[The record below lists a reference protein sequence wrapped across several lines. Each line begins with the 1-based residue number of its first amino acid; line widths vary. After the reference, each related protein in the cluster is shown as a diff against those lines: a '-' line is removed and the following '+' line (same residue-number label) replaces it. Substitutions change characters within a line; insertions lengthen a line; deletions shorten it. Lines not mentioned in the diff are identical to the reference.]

1 MQFHV
6 PKIIFDYGAVAKLGE
21 ELKLLGVT
29 RPMLASDK
37 GLLACGAVAYV
48 LDNNKG
54 IDAFVYPE
62 VPENPTAE
70 GVDACAKA
78 WLDNRCDGFVAL
90 GGGSVIDTVKA
101 AAAVVTGGKPVCEYM
116 GHPERINFPLK
127 PMITIPTTAGSGSE
141 VSTGSGIHPTTSTRA
156 MGTASLFSIPRVAI
170 CDPELTLSLPPRL
183 TAATGVDALSHC
195 IEGYLAKPLS
205 PYVDGIVLDGM
216 KRAYDNVARAYRSGS
231 DREARANMLMAAVA
245 GGIGIH
251 KGLGPVHAFAGVFG
265 DRGFHHGTLV
275 AIAMPHAMRLA
286 EDRAPGKMK
295 VIART
300 LGLENGARVSD
311 AMSALNAQLELP
323 KSLSAYGYGE
333 VADFEE
339 TIESTWRNRFN
350 LTSPFEP
357 TREEIATLVRAA
369 FG

>member
-1 MQFHV
+1 MRFHL
-6 PKIIFDYGAVAKLGE
+6 PKIIFDFGSVAKLSE
-21 ELKLLGVT
+21 ELKLLGVK
-29 RPMLASDK
+29 RPMLASDR

-54 IDAFVYPE
+54 LDAFVYTDA
-62 VPENPTAE
+62 PENPTAE
-70 GVDACAKA
+70 GVDLCAKA
-78 WLDNRCDGFVAL
+78 WRDNGCDGFVAL

-101 AAAVVTGGKPVCEYM
+101 AAVVVTANKPVAEFM
-116 GHPERINFPLK
+116 GHPERINFPLV
-127 PMITIPTTAGSGSE
+127 PIVTIPTTSGSGSE
-141 VSTGSGIHPTTSTRA
+141 VSTGSGIHPTPTARA

-170 CDPELTLSLPPRL
+170 CDPELTMSLPPRL

-195 IEGYLAKPLS
+195 IEGYLAKTMS

-216 KRAYDNVARAYRSGS
+216 KRAYDNVTRAYRSGS

-245 GGIGIH
+245 GGVGIH
-251 KGLGPVHAFAGVFG
+251 KGLGPVHSFAGVFG

-275 AIAMPHAMRLA
+275 AIAMPPAMRLA
-286 EDRAPGKMK
+286 EERAPDKMK
-295 VIART
+295 IIART
-300 LGLENGARVSD
+300 LGLEPGARVSD
-311 AMSALNAQLELP
+311 AMVALNAQLELP
-323 KSLSAYGYGE
+323 KTLSAYGYGE

-339 TIESTWRNRFN
+339 TIEATWRNRFN

-357 TREEIATLVRAA
+357 SREDIATLVRSA